1 VWLNQVKWN
10 LDMLLWSTKGKIS
23 TILTDFTFDV
33 PELCPFMKY
42 EIVKFRLE
50 YSIRKKYHLFQYTIE
65 KIKKECVHSTR
76 MPPLPTNSWIYFL
89 LHYGITINFTIS
101 YFIKGH
107 NSGTSKVKSVK
118 IVLIFNVPEL
128 CPFIKYEI
136 VKFMVSVQ

>member
-1 VWLNQVKWN
+1 MYKRGKMTELVWEVQ
-10 LDMLLWSTKGKIS
+10 
-23 TILTDFTFDV
+23 
-33 PELCPFMKY
+33 
-42 EIVKFRLE
+42 EIRLE

-118 IVLIFNVPEL
+118 IVLILPLVDHTNISKLHLIWLSHTQVIERKP
-128 CPFIKYEI
+128 
-136 VKFMVSVQ
+136 